1 MALRYL
7 FIDFDSFYASVE
19 QESDPHLRG
28 QPVAIVPSINVETTS
43 CIAASYEAKYY
54 GVKTGVPS
62 AKLASYV
69 QKLSSCKQNTK
80 NMSLFITQLQ
90 KLFMK
95 SSLLMKFYP

>member
-19 QESDPHLRG
+19 QESNPHLRG

-54 GVKTGVPS
+54 GIKTGVPVRQARILCPKIKFVQ
-62 AKLASYV
+62 AKHEKYV
-69 QKLSSCKQNTK
+69 AIHNAITK
-80 NMSLFITQLQ
+80 IIHEIIFV
-90 KLFMK
+90 
-95 SSLLMKFYP
+95 